1 LTTPVERRP
10 RLKCISYDVAVCAS
24 TAAAPRN
31 SVCSGQVVSFE
42 RASVMPLLGRLRER
56 RDTVQAK
63 LDRWISRGFR
73 GGGKDAPNATAKE
86 TAERVSEV
94 ADLNRAI
101 AKEQAKDRGA

>member
-1 LTTPVERRP
+1 
-10 RLKCISYDVAVCAS
+10 
-24 TAAAPRN
+24 
-31 SVCSGQVVSFE
+31 
-42 RASVMPLLGRLRER
+42 MPLLGRLRER
-56 RDTVQAK
+56 RDKVQAQ
-63 LDRWISRGFR
+63 LDRWISRGFP